1 MANGRSR
8 RLLSMDR
15 NVRPAAVSL
24 KQSCC
29 QTAKG
34 LKWESTEQTT
44 ALRPPPSGQVL
55 DAQTML
61 THGGDDLND
70 YRFSLGQPLFT
81 LALTLSGLPALLITI
96 IGLGEGRTHLT
107 HQLTKAL
114 VAHRY
119 IGRPVIGLKDFSVA
133 KTLVCKW
140 HLRCCMK
147 FPGVRCFII
156 VRPWRS
162 APSSAIGNPLTPRGT
177 AAASPQAH
185 VGRSQVAAGLAWVF
199 DRCSDGYEDLYPL
212 QRGAKADRRGLW
224 ANPVPVAPWD
234 WRQQRRSTPQP

>member
-1 MANGRSR
+1 
-8 RLLSMDR
+8 
-15 NVRPAAVSL
+15 
-24 KQSCC
+24 
-29 QTAKG
+29 
-34 LKWESTEQTT
+34 
-44 ALRPPPSGQVL
+44 
-55 DAQTML
+55 ML
-61 THGGDDLND
+61 THGGDDLYD
-70 YRFSLGQPLFT
+70 YRFSLGQPLFA
-81 LALTLSGLPALLITI
+81 LALTLSGLPALLIII
-96 IGLGEGRTHLT
+96 IGLGEGRTYFI

-177 AAASPQAH
+177 AAASPQAPSFEVISVPEVALQDFLRDQH
-185 VGRSQVAAGLAWVF
+185 RSHLQGTVPDVPDLMLWISFILVGDGHAIEATPSPPVVASL
-199 DRCSDGYEDLYPL
+199 RPMN
-212 QRGAKADRRGLW
+212 R
-224 ANPVPVAPWD
+224 
-234 WRQQRRSTPQP
+234 